1 MTYRDEPLSPDAAA
15 SGGKAAPRTCLITE
29 PGMARAPVEFQ
40 NGRDC
45 EEENELL
52 PEVLVPA
59 AVAGGSSEEL
69 NREAIFERPAEKL
82 MVGGPK
88 KSNYDYSCCSRVQE

>member
-1 MTYRDEPLSPDAAA
+1 
-15 SGGKAAPRTCLITE
+15 
-29 PGMARAPVEFQ
+29 MARAPVEFQ

-52 PEVLVPA
+52 LVPA
-59 AVAGGSSEEL
+59 VVAGGSSEEL

-82 MVGGPK
+82 MIGGIEGWNFV
-88 KSNYDYSCCSRVQE
+88 SACCS